1 MTSDNVWGAPSQM
14 PGALLV
20 LNNGVI
26 LFQVPPFPHLS
37 LYFSFL
43 SILLYFTIWYQDMW
57 NRLNFEGNYSVLSIS
72 FSTNFLAISK
82 WWSKFHH
89 LTPPF
94 LVSGKGDHPNA
105 YIELN
110 EKLIIFLILNSWK
123 HEEVFFFPHVGTIR
137 IRKVYWEYFML
148 KISVSWSNLDAGGL
162 ICTLKK
168 KTGKYK
174 ANAYSGLWIF

>member
-1 MTSDNVWGAPSQM
+1 MALRRMTSDNVWGGPSQM

-20 LNNGVI
+20 PNNGVI

-43 SILLYFTIWYQDMW
+43 SILLYFTIRYQDMW
-57 NRLNFEGNYSVLSIS
+57 NRLNFQGNYSVLSIS

-94 LVSGKGDHPNA
+94 LVSGKDTNA

-123 HEEVFFFPHVGTIR
+123 HEEVFFFFFPFGDH
-137 IRKVYWEYFML
+137 
-148 KISVSWSNLDAGGL
+148 
-162 ICTLKK
+162 
-168 KTGKYK
+168 
-174 ANAYSGLWIF
+174 